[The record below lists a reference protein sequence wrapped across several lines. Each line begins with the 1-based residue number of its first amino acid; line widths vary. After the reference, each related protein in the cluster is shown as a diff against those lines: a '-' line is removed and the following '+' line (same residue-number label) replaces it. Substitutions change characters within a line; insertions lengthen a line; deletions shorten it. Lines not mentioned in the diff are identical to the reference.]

1 MNALSALDVLR
12 MKTDKAPLENAVV
25 LFADY
30 ELEARQDGR
39 NIIAS
44 LAAAELAAKDAELA
58 ALRQERDDWKQ
69 RAEQRAEAIQYAIE
83 YLKETHPERVKYPEY
98 IEFHVCNS
106 LAIAIMPE
114 RVDGEK

>member
-58 ALRQERDDWKQ
+58 ALKQERDELKQ
-69 RAEQRAEAIQYAIE
+69 AAVLAMCAVEEVSFTT
-83 YLKETHPERVKYPEY
+83 LKEHMAALDSYLANGLSEKLWEEINASALERVK
-98 IEFHVCNS
+98 
-106 LAIAIMPE
+106 
-114 RVDGEK
+114 

>member
-12 MKTDKAPLENAVV
+12 MKTDKAPLENAVA

-44 LAAAELAAKDAELA
+44 IAAAELA